1 MHGLTVQNAFTE
13 STLCVHRLWQVYTE
27 CGVSLSNAS
36 GGQSS
41 YRVGVAFSRL
51 SKDRHVEA
59 EQNQRWFLP
68 GFSASGKGC
77 FKIAEVELIYSA
89 VLASGAQQR
98 NSVI

>member
-1 MHGLTVQNAFTE
+1 M
-13 STLCVHRLWQVYTE
+13 YTE
-27 CGVSLSNAS
+27 YGVSFSNAS
-36 GGQSS
+36 GGQGS
-41 YRVGVAFSRL
+41 YRAGVAFSRL
-51 SKDRHVEA
+51 SKDRYVEA

-68 GFSASGKGC
+68 GFSASGKDL